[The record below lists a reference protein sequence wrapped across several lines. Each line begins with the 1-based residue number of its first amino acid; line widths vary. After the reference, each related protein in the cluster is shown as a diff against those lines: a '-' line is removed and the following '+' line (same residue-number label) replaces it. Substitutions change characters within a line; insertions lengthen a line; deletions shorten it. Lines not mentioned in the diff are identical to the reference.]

1 MLIELATHNLR
12 CFFIPS
18 SDFRGNMHEE
28 THQVIASRQ
37 LKTGAL
43 ALREC
48 GMQPEFA
55 ASLLLMQ
62 NATGTSLI
70 LRAGSPPVY
79 DRPRSPKTGLNLSKT
94 SNQGFFK
101 GSLAED
107 PQFTRVQTDLNG
119 TKTAI
124 GHHKK
129 DTHRLESGQQNTVVL
144 PVRMRDIIRELRE
157 GGDLQLTKIGAS
169 RDGTTELRFCYKE
182 GKGDKDFKG
191 EFVIRMSEGQ
201 HFQATDTRAWDRPE
215 NDPEYDTKKRIIPK
229 PKGVLMSDR
238 LWERLYDF
246 AKDKEFPLS
255 YTTQANSDDLMPAKV
270 FANNE
275 GLIVTGDWDGL
286 ALGHPPDLPE
296 NAKRVYNTFSD
307 DPSEKLALI
316 KQTRILLDQFKTK
329 IDHKEL
335 RGEPLSN
342 FEIMIRNT
350 RYSDLYTEFSLQR
363 AGCITAFEFL
373 TNSVANC
380 AYKEAQRNYVRD
392 ESKLI
397 GMEQAYESGV
407 QLGRKLSLRGATADE
422 ALKEASKHA
431 KAVVISEQVKVANAA
446 ASSKE
451 ERVTETEVRRSHSF
465 RETRSKL
472 FEHID
477 KHLAASI
484 SSPGED
490 IRSIPHPDYDTN
502 IQDLFQH
509 GYDMRNP
516 YGSNLEGAWLL
527 VSNDGMIL
535 HGKTQEDLIEIMLSG
550 DFLEKNHID
559 INFAADMSAG
569 WHKVV
574 SKQLALGQNV
584 PDKTRESLLS
594 YQQNQEDK
602 ANSSQD
608 DISVEKPHADV
619 EQSRKSMLFGF
630 SSQSHKPA
638 DDAVPEITL
647 REDQDV
653 RSSPRK

>member
-1 MLIELATHNLR
+1 
-12 CFFIPS
+12 
-18 SDFRGNMHEE
+18 MHEE
-28 THQVIASRQ
+28 THLVIANRG
-37 LKTGAL
+37 LKTGPQ

-55 ASLLLMQ
+55 ASLQLMQ

-101 GSLAED
+101 GSLAQD
-107 PQFTRVQTDLNG
+107 TKFTRVQTDENG
-119 TKTAI
+119 KKSAI

-129 DTHRLESGQQNTVVL
+129 DKDRLENGQQNTVVL

-157 GGDLQLTKIGAS
+157 GGDLQLTKLGKGP
-169 RDGTTELRFCYKE
+169 DGNTELRFCYKK

-191 EFVIRMSEGQ
+191 EFVIRFSEGKT
-201 HFQATDTRAWDRPE
+201 FQATDTRDWDRPE
-215 NDPEYDTKKRIIPK
+215 NDPEYDAKKRIIRK
-229 PKGVLMSDR
+229 PNGVHMSDG
-238 LWERLYDF
+238 LWERLYNF
-246 AKDKEFPLS
+246 AKDKEFPLA
-255 YTTQANSDDLMPAKV
+255 YTNQANSNDLTPAKV

-286 ALGHPPDLPE
+286 ALGHPADLPE
-296 NAKRVYNTFSD
+296 NAKRIFNTFSD
-307 DPSEKLALI
+307 DPAEKLALI

-329 IDHKEL
+329 IDHKEM
-335 RGEPLSN
+335 RGEALSK

-350 RYSDLYTEFSLQR
+350 RYAELYTEFSLQR
-363 AGCITAFEFL
+363 AGCITPFEFL
-373 TNSVANC
+373 TNCIANC
-380 AYKEAQRNYVRD
+380 AYKEAQINYVRD
-392 ESKLI
+392 ESKST
-397 GMEQAYESGV
+397 GMEKAYESAV
-407 QLGRKLSLRGATADE
+407 QLGRKLSLRGATHSE

-431 KAVVISEQVKVANAA
+431 KAIVISEQVRVANTT
-446 ASSKE
+446 
-451 ERVTETEVRRSHSF
+451 VTPEQEKVTVTDVRRSHSF

-477 KHLAASI
+477 KHLAENI
-484 SSPGED
+484 SNPDQD
-490 IRSIPHPDYDTN
+490 IKPIPHPDYDTN

-527 VSNDGMIL
+527 LSNDGMIV

-550 DFLEKNHID
+550 DFLEQNRID
-559 INFAADMSAG
+559 INFAADMGAG

-574 SKQLALGQNV
+574 SKQIALGQTV
-584 PDKTRESLLS
+584 PERTREALLS
-594 YQQNQEDK
+594 YQQ
-602 ANSSQD
+602 SQQAEAKVS
-608 DISVEKPHADV
+608 IEAKT
-619 EQSRKSMLFGF
+619 
-630 SSQSHKPA
+630 
-638 DDAVPEITL
+638 DAVPSKAVDHAPKPVLFGYASEVQKPAAAPVAEVTM

-653 RSSPRK
+653 RASPRK